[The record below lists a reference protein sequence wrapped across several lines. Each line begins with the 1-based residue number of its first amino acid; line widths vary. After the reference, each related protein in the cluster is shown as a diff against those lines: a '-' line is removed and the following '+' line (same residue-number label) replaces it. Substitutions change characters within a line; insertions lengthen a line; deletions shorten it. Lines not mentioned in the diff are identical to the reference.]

1 MSLLVIVKMS
11 IKEIMANK
19 LRSILTMLGVIIG
32 VLSVVLII
40 SIGKGATESITAD
53 LEKKSNVIDIQIYS
67 SDEYM
72 DYGDTI
78 KLYKKFNTK
87 AVSPV
92 IELSSEIKY
101 SGVERNVMI
110 NGVDES
116 FKVVNDINLQS
127 GRFIA
132 PLDVDYR
139 SKVAVIND
147 KMVEIYFKD
156 EDPMGKD
163 IKISGDNYEVVGIIK
178 ESDGGLFD
186 FSMEEVYIPI
196 TTAQRR
202 FSRPAINR
210 ISVVAYSKDEVAN
223 LSNSL
228 NTFLS
233 QRYPDKE
240 NEKQFRIVMSKD
252 TIKEINK
259 VTGTLSLMLGGIA
272 AISLLVGGI
281 GIMNIMFV
289 SVSERTREIGIRKA
303 IGAQRRNI
311 LTQFLIEA
319 SVVSGVGG
327 IIGILLA
334 VGINS
339 LISIFTPLKPN
350 MSLEVVMGAFLFSLL
365 IGIVFGV
372 YPADKA
378 SKLKPID
385 ALRYE

>member
-147 KMVEIYFKD
+147 KIVEIYFKD

-327 IIGILLA
+327 LIGILLA